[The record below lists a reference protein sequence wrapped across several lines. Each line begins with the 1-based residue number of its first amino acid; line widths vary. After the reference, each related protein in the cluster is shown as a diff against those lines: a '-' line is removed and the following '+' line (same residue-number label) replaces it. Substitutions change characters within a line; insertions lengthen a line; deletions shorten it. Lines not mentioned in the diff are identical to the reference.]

1 MSAMGEEP
9 PWESYMSEAVSVGKF
24 REWLLGQLEIETEA
38 LRRMISARLEPRGVT
53 NQEREERIIRLQNTL
68 YTLDEFDE
76 RH

>member
-1 MSAMGEEP
+1 MAEP
-9 PWESYMSEAVSVGKF
+9 ASVSKL
-24 REWLLGQLEIETEA
+24 REWILQELEIETEA

-53 NQEREERIIRLQNTL
+53 DQEREERIQRLQSTL